1 MIYCSRKLQRGS
13 SLNKGRGLLCCLT
26 IDYFLYLQTMECLKN
41 GALSR
46 ATASTNMNSQSSR
59 SHAIFTLHI
68 KQQRVVHDEVHLY
81 QIRFCFEMKL
91 PVWDK
96 KKNLGNK
103 LRMLFLTQK
112 AFLKLLD
119 WFHGSQNKIMLYNH
133 DLRKILRF
141 FK

>member
-1 MIYCSRKLQRGS
+1 MIYCSHKLQCGS

-81 QIRFCFEMKL
+81 QIRICFEIEVNRL
-91 PVWDK
+91 RLK
-96 KKNLGNK
+96 KIG
-103 LRMLFLTQK
+103 
-112 AFLKLLD
+112 
-119 WFHGSQNKIMLYNH
+119 HI
-133 DLRKILRF
+133 
-141 FK
+141 